1 LEKEAAASQCL
12 NVECVYL
19 NQLST
24 NMRYYIRCKLNPGAK
39 NRLADSIKA
48 GSLAGGK
55 VFYEGMQTALRD
67 GTIDENDI
75 VHFVEVCYCLE
86 GGLYPMA
93 MEIPVL
99 KEYFDEV
106 IEVKDARLRDQCTM
120 ECEFCDCTRNIKL
133 PGKSLAKELNISKI
147 KEHKQQLGGDSDHN
161 NDDHDNYFL
170 DIGRIRLNRKK
181 QKEGLEGL
189 RSVFA
194 GGNNSKIKPIFAGA
208 AISGLF
214 AIFHD
219 GDYYFRIKN
228 IPDNEESRQLLYDLG
243 FEQIHGYVQ
252 SMKMTAMDSLAKSDK
267 RSNVV

>member
-1 LEKEAAASQCL
+1 
-12 NVECVYL
+12 
-19 NQLST
+19 
-24 NMRYYIRCKLNPGAK
+24 MRYYIKCRLNPDGK
-39 NRLADSIKA
+39 DRLAGSIRS
-48 GSLAGGK
+48 GSLAHGK
-55 VFYEGMQTALRD
+55 VFYEGMQTALRK

-75 VHFVEVCYCLE
+75 VHFVEICYCLE

-99 KEYFDEV
+99 NKYFDDV

-133 PGKSLAKELNISKI
+133 PGKSLANELNINKI
-147 KEHKQQLGGDSDHN
+147 KKEEEEQLGGNGNN
-161 NDDHDNYFL
+161 NDDNDFL
-170 DIGRIRLNRKK
+170 DIGRIQLNRKK
-181 QKEGLEGL
+181 QKEGLVGL
-189 RSVFA
+189 KSVSVSNNNNC
-194 GGNNSKIKPIFAGA
+194 GNNSSKVKPIFAGA

-219 GDYYFRIKN
+219 GDNYFRIKN
-228 IPDNEESRQLLYDLG
+228 IPDNKESRQILYDLG
-243 FEQIHGYVQ
+243 LEQINGDVQ

>member
-1 LEKEAAASQCL
+1 
-12 NVECVYL
+12 
-19 NQLST
+19 
-24 NMRYYIRCKLNPGAK
+24 MRYYIKCKLKPDAK
-39 NRLADSIKA
+39 DRLADSIKS
-48 GSLAGGK
+48 GSLARGK
-55 VFYEGMQTALRD
+55 VFYEGMQTALRE

-75 VHFVEVCYCLE
+75 VHFVEICYCLE

-99 KEYFDEV
+99 NKYFNDV

-133 PGKSLAKELNISKI
+133 PGKSLSNELNINKI
-147 KEHKQQLGGDSDHN
+147 KEQQLEGDRDN
-161 NDDHDNYFL
+161 NDDDNDFL
-170 DIGRIRLNRKK
+170 DIGRIQLNRKK
-181 QKEGLEGL
+181 QKEGLVGL
-189 RSVFA
+189 KSVFA
-194 GGNNSKIKPIFAGA
+194 SNDGNCGNNSKMKPIFAGA

-219 GDYYFRIKN
+219 GYNYFRIKN
-228 IPDNEESRQLLYDLG
+228 IPDNKESRQILYDLG
-243 FEQIHGYVQ
+243 VGQINGDVQ